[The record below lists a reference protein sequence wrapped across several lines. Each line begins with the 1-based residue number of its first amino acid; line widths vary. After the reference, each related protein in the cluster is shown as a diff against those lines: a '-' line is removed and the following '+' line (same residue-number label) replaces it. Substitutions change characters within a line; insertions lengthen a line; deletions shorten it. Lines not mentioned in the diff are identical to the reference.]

1 MTRADW
7 FAVKIATFNALAF
20 SLIIGCVTYLDARL
34 PSHKSSQIFP
44 QHVRIY
50 PHGYAIS
57 LLSGAIIFG
66 TTLLALTKASSWRI
80 KATLPALILAVT
92 GVVSLP
98 FFRPEF
104 PHGGITSWTILVTL
118 ISLVSCF
125 IHFLPL
131 EVDWLTAAHISTASK
146 AERAKEYVTLWRTV
160 AISVTIGLVFVII
173 PWVNF
178 IWNLSPHIVSNE
190 TEAFM
195 LSQFGMAGIFGA
207 SIYILFGIIYESF
220 RKAHDAADLL
230 LRGRMQDPHSE
241 ERTATAALK
250 TATLRTAG
258 STRDQVFI
266 SYSHKDKDWLDRL
279 QTMLKPLVR
288 NGAVSVWAET
298 TLEPGVQWRE
308 ELEKGLAS
316 AKVAVLLV
324 SDHFLASDF
333 IAQEELPPLLNAAE
347 KEGVRILWVYLRPC
361 LYEATPIAGYQAG
374 HNVKKALVELPEPEQ
389 QAALL
394 IIAKAIQKAAAE
406 DL

>member
-7 FAVKIATFNALAF
+7 FAIKIATFNALAF

-34 PSHKSSQIFP
+34 PSHKNSQIFP

-50 PHGYAIS
+50 PHGYLIS
-57 LLSGAIIFG
+57 LLGGAIIFG
-66 TTLLALTKASSWRI
+66 TTLLALTKISSWRL
-80 KATLPALILAVT
+80 KATLPALIIAVT

-104 PHGGITSWTILVTL
+104 PHGGITSWIMLATL

-125 IHFLPL
+125 VHFLPI
-131 EVDWLTAAHISTASK
+131 EAGWLTAADISTESK
-146 AERAKEYVTLWRTV
+146 TERAKECVTLWRTI
-160 AISVTIGLVFVII
+160 AISTTLVLIVILI

-190 TEAFM
+190 AEAFM
-195 LSQFGMAGIFGA
+195 LSQFGMAGVFCA

-230 LRGRMQDPHSE
+230 LRGRMQELHSE
-241 ERTATAALK
+241 QRTATAALK
-250 TATLRTAG
+250 TSALRTAG

-266 SYSHKDKDWLDRL
+266 SYSHKDKEWLDRL

-298 TLEPGVQWRE
+298 TLHPGVQWRE

-333 IAQEELPPLLNAAE
+333 IAQEELPPLLTAAK

-374 HNVKKALVELPEPEQ
+374 HNVKKALVELSEPDQ
-389 QAALL
+389 QVVLL
-394 IIAKAIQKAAAE
+394 NVARAIQKAAE
-406 DL
+406 S

>member
-34 PSHKSSQIFP
+34 PSHKDSQHFP

-50 PHGYAIS
+50 PHGYEIS
-57 LLSGAIIFG
+57 LLGGAVIFG
-66 TTLLALTKASSWRI
+66 TTLLVLIKASSWKL
-80 KATLPALILAVT
+80 KATFPALILAVT
-92 GVVSLP
+92 GAVSLP

-104 PHGGITSWTILVTL
+104 PHGGITSWTIEVTL

-125 IHFLPL
+125 VHFLPF
-131 EVDWLTAAHISTASK
+131 EVDWLTAADISTASK
-146 AERAKEYVTLWRTV
+146 MERVKEYVTLWRTI
-160 AISVTIGLVFVII
+160 AISITLGFIVVVI
-173 PWVNF
+173 PWGNF
-178 IWNLSPHIVSNE
+178 IWNQSPHIVSNE
-190 TEAFM
+190 AEAFM
-195 LSQFGMAGIFGA
+195 LSEFGMAGIFCS
-207 SIYILFGIIYESF
+207 SIYILFGIIYEAF

-230 LRGRMQDPHSE
+230 LRGRMQEPHTE

-250 TATLRTAG
+250 TAALQTAG

-279 QTMLKPLVR
+279 QIMLKPLVR

-298 TLEPGVQWRE
+298 TLQPGVQWRE

-333 IAQEELPPLLNAAE
+333 IAQEELPPLLTAAK

-374 HNVKKALVELPEPEQ
+374 HNIKKALVELPEPDQ
-389 QAALL
+389 QVVLL
-394 IIAKAIQKAAAE
+394 AVAKAIQKAAAE
-406 DL
+406 R